1 MINLR
6 NTQVI
11 RADTEQTE
19 KSVIFHLFLKP
30 MSEKTEVPK
39 LNQIRTCWTQH
50 GCRGCLSV
58 VCFEFRFG
66 NTAKNDPNFFFYY
79 YCCGISFWSAVR
91 CQIIAV
97 FTACRPER
105 AGANSQS
112 YAIISGKGSP
122 RNGHTFRMFSM
133 FSPQHCLLFKI
144 SIFFLTP
151 SKLKI
156 YIWMKVKPDIDQTQI
171 ILKVSLYRR
180 VAYEGSS
187 FLVTY
192 SGSTVQISSW
202 GEEPCASS
210 HCCPTGGDL

>member
-112 YAIISGKGSP
+112 YAIISGKGWDP
-122 RNGHTFRMFSM
+122 RGTDTHSECF
-133 FSPQHCLLFKI
+133 PCLAP
-144 SIFFLTP
+144 SIAFFL
-151 SKLKI
+151 K
-156 YIWMKVKPDIDQTQI
+156 YQ
-171 ILKVSLYRR
+171 
-180 VAYEGSS
+180 SS
-187 FLVTY
+187 
-192 SGSTVQISSW
+192 S
-202 GEEPCASS
+202 
-210 HCCPTGGDL
+210 